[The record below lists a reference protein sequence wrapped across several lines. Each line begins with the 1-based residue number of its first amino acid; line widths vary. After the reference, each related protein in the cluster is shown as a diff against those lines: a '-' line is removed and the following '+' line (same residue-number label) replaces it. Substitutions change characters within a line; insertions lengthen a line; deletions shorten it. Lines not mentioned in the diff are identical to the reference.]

1 MAVMS
6 DETASIAA
14 CPACVA
20 LPSDKGKTLGV
31 RRSDELRRI
40 ELSLPTIHCAACIT
54 GVESGLDRLPEVH
67 GARVNLTRKRV
78 TMTVEDIPGIEEY
91 MIDLLTGWGYPAREL
106 DSAVLEKE
114 NHDKVGRDLLAR
126 LAVAGFAAMNVML
139 LSVSVWSG
147 AEAATRDL
155 MHWVSA
161 FIALPTVAFAGVPF
175 FKNAWSALR
184 VGRLNMDVP
193 ISLAL
198 ILASGVSLAE
208 TMEGGDHAYFDAA
221 LSLTF
226 FLLIGRYLDYR
237 TRAVARSAAT
247 ELAALEVVKA
257 ERILPDGGRETVPMD
272 ALREGDL
279 VAVPAGGRVPVDGVV
294 VEGQSELDPSMLTG
308 ETMPEPVAPGEKAV
322 AGMLNLTGPLV
333 VRAEGLGDE
342 TLLAQITRLVEA
354 AETSKNKYTSLAE
367 QAANIYAPLV
377 HLLAAGAFLFWGF
390 YSGDWRLAVNIAAA
404 VLIITCPCALG
415 LAVPAVLTAASGRL
429 FRNGVLLKE
438 GVALERLAEVDTV
451 VFDKTGTLTTGAP
464 HLVNGGEISP
474 DMLAVAAALAAGSSH
489 PLSKA
494 LRDFAEGQ
502 GITPADVTEVSEEPG
517 MGSRGTFDGQE
528 VRLGRALWCDADG
541 HDVGATATWLRIGKG
556 EPVVF
561 LFEDTLRPEA
571 RDTVAALK
579 KLGLAVELLSG
590 DSEAPVRA
598 MADALEIADW
608 TAGATPAGKVAR
620 LEALADAG
628 HKVLMVGDGLND
640 AAALASAHVSMS
652 PASAVDASRVSAD
665 LILVGNDLSE
675 VANSVVLA
683 RKAKKR
689 IVENFTISAV
699 YNAISIPIALLGF
712 ATPLIAAL
720 AMSGSSIT
728 VSLNAMRLG
737 RRT

>member
-1 MAVMS
+1 MS
-6 DETASIAA
+6 DETASIAV

-20 LPSDKGKTLGV
+20 FPDDKAKSLGV

-54 GVESGLDRLPEVH
+54 GVETALNRLPEVH

-78 TMTVEDIPGIEEY
+78 TMTVEDIPGIEEH
-91 MIDLLTGWGYPAREL
+91 MIGLLTNWGYPAREL

-114 NHDKVGRDLLAR
+114 NHDKIGRDLLAR

-147 AEAATRDL
+147 AEAATRDM

-198 ILASGVSLAE
+198 VLACGVSLSE

-247 ELAALEVVKA
+247 ELAALEVVKT
-257 ERILPDGGRETVPMD
+257 ERILPDGSRETVPMD

-279 VAVPAGGRVPVDGVV
+279 VAVPVGGRVPVDGVV

-308 ETMPEPVAPGEKAV
+308 ETMPEAVAPGEKAV

-367 QAANIYAPLV
+367 EAANIYAPLV

-415 LAVPAVLTAASGRL
+415 LAVPAVLTAASGRM
-429 FRNGVLLKE
+429 FRSGVLLKE
-438 GVALERLAEVDTV
+438 GVALERLADVDTV
-451 VFDKTGTLTTGAP
+451 VFDKTGTLTTGTP
-464 HLVNGGEISP
+464 HLVNGGDVSP
-474 DMLAVAAALAAGSSH
+474 DMLSVAAALATGSSH

-494 LRDFAEGQ
+494 LRDYAAEQ
-502 GITPADVTEVSEEPG
+502 GIAPAGVTDITEEPG
-517 MGSRGTFDGQE
+517 MGSRGMLDGQE
-528 VRLGRALWCDADG
+528 VRLGRALWCGADAG
-541 HDVGATATWLRIGKG
+541 DVGSTATWLRIGEG

-571 RDTVAALK
+571 RDTVADLK

-598 MADALEIADW
+598 MAETLEIENW
-608 TAGATPAGKVAR
+608 CAGATPAEKVAH
-620 LEALADAG
+620 LQELAEAG

-675 VANSVVLA
+675 VANSVELA

-699 YNAISIPIALLGF
+699 YNLISIPIALMGY
-712 ATPLIAAL
+712 ATPLLAAL
-720 AMSGSSIT
+720 AMSTSSIT

-737 RRT
+737 RKT